1 MGKKEQTETMDI
13 LEINVWRFSMGY
25 FYLAD
30 MQCDREVTSI
40 KGDFLVGGI
49 DDARVMKNFHGTRII
64 AGQFYS
70 AKRASMSS
78 AVSEIGSSFFINLRD
93 YQGSE

>member
-1 MGKKEQTETMDI
+1 MEI
-13 LEINVWRFSMGY
+13 LEINVWCFSMDF

-30 MQCDREVTSI
+30 VQRDREVTSV

-49 DDARVMKNFHGTRII
+49 DDARVMKNFHETRII

-70 AKRASMSS
+70 AKRASI
-78 AVSEIGSSFFINLRD
+78 VSIKLSTTK
-93 YQGSE
+93 